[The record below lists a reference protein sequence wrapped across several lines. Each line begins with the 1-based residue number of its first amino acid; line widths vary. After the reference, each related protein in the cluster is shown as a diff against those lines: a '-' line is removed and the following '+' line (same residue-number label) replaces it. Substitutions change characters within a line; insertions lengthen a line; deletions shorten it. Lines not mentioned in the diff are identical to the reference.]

1 MSQNFSDP
9 NNIVNCSAVVLF
21 QKAGVTDRFIDFGNM
36 TQVSAVSGVKSME
49 AFFSLN
55 GFQQLAKKVV
65 TSVAPVFTI
74 TCDEFPIQNLQL
86 LYGASANKAAVLQT
100 VSASA
105 TVTVPNI
112 APFDVVRIPVENPG
126 ITSITVGGTP
136 AVLGVDYDLAGGGLK
151 ASSVRFRSG
160 STLVVGSTPAVI
172 TYSTPALTAT
182 AFPRIWK
189 NDTFNQMNISGYA
202 EITLT
207 DAFSTLFDHRIT
219 GNCFLSPAKYPDYK
233 PDGFASCE
241 FTLSMVGPGNVY
253 AVET

>member
-21 QKAGVTDRFIDFGNM
+21 QKAGITDRFIDFGNM

-55 GFQQLAKKVV
+55 GFLQLAKKVV
-65 TSVAPVFTI
+65 TSVSPVFTI
-74 TCDEFPIQNLQL
+74 TCDEFPIQNLQI
-86 LYGASANKAAVLQT
+86 LYGSSGTKAAVLQT
-100 VSASA
+100 LNASQTL
-105 TVTVPNI
+105 TVTNP
-112 APFDVVRIPVENPG
+112 APFDVVRIPVENPT
-126 ITSITVGGTP
+126 IISITITAVP
-136 AVLGVDYDLAGGGLK
+136 LVLGVDYDLVGGGTK
-151 ASSVRFRSG
+151 ASAVRFRSG
-160 STLVVGSTPAVI
+160 GLALGASSAII

-219 GNCFLSPAKYPDYK
+219 GNCFLSPNKYPDYK
-233 PDGFASCE
+233 PDGFASCD
-241 FTLSMVGPGNVY
+241 FTLSMVGAGNVY
-253 AVET
+253 QVEA